1 MKYKDL
7 KAKNKDELVKLLDET
22 ELELIRENAQVA
34 SGTVP
39 KNPGKIK
46 VLKKTIAKI
55 KQLNEEMN
63 G

>member
-7 KAKNKDELVKLLDET
+7 KSKTKEELAKIMAESEI
-22 ELELIRENAQVA
+22 ELIRENAQVA
-34 SGTVP
+34 NGTVP
-39 KNPGKIK
+39 KNPGKIS

-55 KQLNEEMN
+55 KQLNEEIN